1 MLVELTITD
10 FAIIDKLHLTLDLGL
25 HVLTGETGA
34 GKSIIID
41 AVSLILGGRA
51 TADAVRSGAERA
63 YVEAIFSPDA
73 ATRSRLR
80 PVMADLALEDEE
92 EEEPLILAREVTL
105 RGRHTCRVNGRAVPL
120 KTLQKIGEPLVDI
133 HGQTEHLSLLRM
145 RNHLDL
151 LDRYAGTLSVRHDFA
166 ERVRKLHTIRQT
178 LQELQR
184 DERELARLVDRL
196 EYQIAEIEGTQLDPD
211 EEAALL
217 RERRRLENASR
228 LTELASRAYNTLR
241 NNTEGEGALL
251 DLLGEVLRALT
262 SLEKLE
268 PELLPQRET
277 TEQAFYLLEDVAD
290 ALRSFR
296 DEIEFNPARLAQVE
310 DRLDLL
316 FQLKRKYGDSI
327 SEVLAFAERA
337 TQELESISHS
347 EERTEA
353 LQAEEAQVLQEIGAT
368 GTALSDVRQ
377 QVTGQLAASV
387 ERELAD
393 LGMPQT
399 RFLVRITQHE
409 AEDGALVGDKRYA
422 FDATGLDKVEFLIA
436 PNPGEPPKPLVK
448 IASGGETSRLMLALK
463 TVLSQADETPTL
475 IFDEIDQGIG
485 GRIGG
490 TVGRKLH
497 SLARHHQVLCI
508 THLPQIAA
516 YSDAHTQTSKVV
528 IEGRTITRVTRL
540 DGVDRLNELT
550 QMLGATGP
558 AGRESTREMLQDV
571 ADWKRKHSSE

>member
-1 MLVELTITD
+1 MLVELIITD
-10 FAIIDKLHLTLDLGL
+10 FAIIDHLQITFEAGL

-51 TADAVRSGAERA
+51 TADVVRSGAKRA
-63 YVEAIFSPDA
+63 YVEGIFVLDA
-73 ATRSRLR
+73 ATRARLE
-80 PVMADLALEDEE
+80 PIMAVAGLEDAAEDT
-92 EEEPLILAREVTL
+92 LILAREVNL
-105 RGRHTCRVNGRAVPL
+105 GGRHLCRVNGRAVPL
-120 KTLQKIGEPLVDI
+120 KTLQAIGEPLVDI
-133 HGQTEHLSLLRM
+133 HGQTEHLSLLRV
-145 RNHLDL
+145 RHHLDL
-151 LDRYAGTLSVRHDFA
+151 LDRYAGTLSLRHDFA

-178 LQELQR
+178 LRELQR
-184 DERELARLVDRL
+184 DEREMARLVDRL
-196 EYQIAEIEGTQLDPD
+196 EYQIAEIEEAQLDPN
-211 EEAALL
+211 EEEALL
-217 RERRRLENASR
+217 RERRRLENAGR
-228 LTELASRAYNTLR
+228 LTELATRAYNALR
-241 NNTEGEGALL
+241 NHTEGEAALL
-251 DLLGEVLRALT
+251 DQLGDMLRALT

-290 ALRSFR
+290 ALRTFR
-296 DEIEFNPARLAQVE
+296 DEIEFNPARLGQVE
-310 DRLDLL
+310 DRLDIL
-316 FQLKRKYGDSI
+316 FQLKRKYGDTI
-327 SEVLAFAERA
+327 PEILAFAQRA

-347 EERTEA
+347 EERIEA
-353 LQAEEAQVLQEIGAT
+353 LRAEEAEALHEIGAA
-368 GTALSDVRQ
+368 GTALSAARQ
-377 QVTGQLAASV
+377 QVTDQLAASV

-399 RFLVRITQHE
+399 RFLVQIIQHE
-409 AEDGALVGDKRYA
+409 VEDGAPVGDRRYA
-422 FDATGLDKVEFLIA
+422 FGATGLDKVEFLIA
-436 PNPGEPPKPLVK
+436 PNPGEPPKPLIK

-490 TVGRKLH
+490 TVGRKLC

-528 IEGRTITRVTRL
+528 VEGRTITRVTRL
-540 DGVDRLNELT
+540 NRADRLNELT
-550 QMLGATGP
+550 QMLGATGE
-558 AGRESTREMLQDV
+558 AGRESAREMLQAV
-571 ADWKRKHSSE
+571 ADWKREHSDE